1 MAVIIEKSLKKNRG
15 LLIKGQ
21 DLVEV
26 YHIANF
32 IALELSV
39 EHLECLLEY
48 IHHAG
53 TFL

>member
-1 MAVIIEKSLKKNRG
+1 MAAIIEKSLKNRG

-26 YHIANF
+26 CHIANF

-39 EHLECLLEY
+39 EDLECLLEY